1 MRMGCLGRLYVF
13 YIGFSYI
20 YIYTYV
26 TLNPKPLYIYIYTYV
41 YIYICVRRGPVRGE
55 FGSRLK
61 GLYARQ
67 DMMAEFWHRQK
78 EAFALRVQG
87 LK

>member
-1 MRMGCLGRLYVF
+1 MCQE
-13 YIGFSYI
+13 
-20 YIYTYV
+20 
-26 TLNPKPLYIYIYTYV
+26 
-41 YIYICVRRGPVRGE
+41 GPVRGE

-78 EAFALRVQG
+78 EAFALRSKDSNNGVLGPQYYT
-87 LK
+87 